1 MTLDAV
7 WDELEALTAP
17 GSVGRFKRRVHP
29 ESSLDLFVGVA
40 KPANQRLLMML
51 ASEASLGDVSRL
63 PSSQGVEARI
73 VRPGEDGR
81 DATLELAL
89 TDPRF
94 TDIFTALAGDVID
107 SVTATTDELEAV
119 TEFVDR
125 LRRWQRFLEETGLEG
140 LSPERQRGLFAELW
154 LARDLLDDL
163 DQAGVVQAWTGPD
176 HASHDF
182 QFGPCAVEV
191 KGTAA
196 KQHQVL
202 RIVSER
208 QLDDTGIAS
217 LYLFHLSLDVHR
229 GAGETLPSI
238 IDVLRSRLH
247 GAAVAHVLEAKLVQ
261 YGYLE
266 QQRELYEDVGYAL
279 RESNLFHVCDGF
291 PRIVERD
298 LAPGVGDVHYSIS
311 VAECKHF
318 SVDRVVLVDE
328 IQGVTT

>member
-1 MTLDAV
+1 VTLDAI

-17 GSVGRFKRRVHP
+17 GAVGRFKRRVHP

-51 ASEASLGDVSRL
+51 ASEASLGDVARL

-81 DATLELAL
+81 EATLELAL

-94 TDIFTALAGDVID
+94 TDIFTALAADIID
-107 SVTATTDELEAV
+107 SIAALTDEQEAV
-119 TEFVDR
+119 SQFVDR
-125 LRRWQRFLEETGLEG
+125 LRRWQRFLEESGLEG

-154 LARDLLDDL
+154 LARELLDSVDPS
-163 DQAGVVQAWTGPD
+163 AVTQAWTGPD
-176 HASHDF
+176 RASHDF

-196 KQHQVL
+196 KQHQLL

-208 QLDDTGIAS
+208 QLDDTGVES

-229 GAGETLPSI
+229 GTGETLPSLV
-238 IDVLRSRLH
+238 DALRSRLQ
-247 GAAVAHVLEAKLVQ
+247 GTAAAHILEAKLVQ

-266 QQRELYEDVGYAL
+266 HQRRLYEDAGYTP
-279 RESNLFHVCDGF
+279 RESNLFHVRDGF
-291 PRIVERD
+291 PRIIERD
-298 LAPGVGDVHYSIS
+298 LVPGVGDVHYSIA

-318 SVDRVVLVDE
+318 TVDQAVLLDE

>member
-1 MTLDAV
+1 VTLDVV
-7 WDELEALTAP
+7 WNELQALTAP
-17 GSVGRFKRRVHP
+17 GAVGRFKRRVHP
-29 ESSLDLFVGVA
+29 ESPLDLFVGVA

-51 ASEASLGDVSRL
+51 ASEASLGEASRL

-81 DATLELAL
+81 EVTLELAL
-89 TDPRF
+89 IDPRF
-94 TDIFTALAGDVID
+94 TDIFTALAADIID
-107 SVTATTDELEAV
+107 SIATITNEYEAV
-119 TEFVDR
+119 SEFVGR
-125 LRRWQRFLEETGLEG
+125 LRRWQQFLEESGLEG

-163 DQAGVVQAWTGPD
+163 DPTSVIQAWTGPD
-176 HASHDF
+176 HTSHDF

-208 QLDDTGIAS
+208 QLDDTGVDS

-229 GAGETLPSI
+229 GAGATLPSLI
-238 IDVLRSRLH
+238 ELLRSRLQNT
-247 GAAVAHVLEAKLVQ
+247 AVAHVLEAKLIQ
-261 YGYLE
+261 HGYLE
-266 QQRELYEDVGYAL
+266 QQRELYEDAGYTP
-279 RESNLFHVCDGF
+279 RESNLFRVRDGF
-291 PRIVERD
+291 PRIIERD
-298 LAPGVGDVHYSIS
+298 LVPGVGDVHYSIS

-318 SVDRVVLVDE
+318 SVDRAVLIDE
-328 IQGVTT
+328 IKGVAT